1 MPLQK
6 TCDRILLAGS
16 EGCRILYCE
25 SCNIAE
31 LEIGALSLRLEVNV
45 FQTMHELIYESLQ
58 KISLVQQAKFTQE
71 KLITQLRKIR

>member
-45 FQTMHELIYESLQ
+45 FQTMHELIYETLQ